1 MKEAA
6 LMTDADSSQPS
17 SASVLLNRG
26 LPDRLRLHISQSLG
40 FRGYYSV
47 FLSLST
53 EVILPRGGER
63 GLATVYVI
71 NCVEN
76 NL

>member
-1 MKEAA
+1 MTEAA
-6 LMTDADSSQPS
+6 LTEADTGRP
-17 SASVLLNRG
+17 SVLLNR
-26 LPDRLRLHISQSLG
+26 LPNRLRLHISPSLG

-47 FLSLST
+47 FLSLSK
-53 EVILPRGGER
+53 EVIFPRRGER
-63 GLATVYVI
+63 GLTAVYVI